1 MNKKLIA
8 FYEARAKQL
17 VLEILP
23 RFIYTEHMPLT
34 IRGATSAEQVPFAQ
48 VKGLK
53 LRPFQEGDT
62 WGSKWG
68 SAWFRLEGKVPK
80 AWAGRQVVAWLQ
92 FGGEACVFSEAGEPL
107 QGLTN
112 GSVFFSNIVR
122 ERYPLFA
129 SCKGGEQVSL
139 LVEAAANDMFGI
151 FRGLHPLPQIDQTEH
166 YNPKI
171 EKARLAIFDEA
182 LWHAWLDAR
191 TLFRLMESLPENS
204 PWRAQ
209 ILAALIAASDGLDH
223 AKPDGGKLRQ
233 IFAPCLARRGGDDEL
248 TAIAIGHAH
257 IDTAWLWP
265 VRESVRKCGRTFAN
279 QLRLIERYPGYVF
292 GASQAQH
299 YQFVKDRYPLLYKKI
314 QAAVKAGRWE
324 IQGAMWVEADANL
337 TGGES
342 LVRQVLYGKRFFR
355 QEFGVDVRN
364 LWLPDV
370 FGYSAALPQILRQ
383 AGVDCFLT
391 QKMSWSQFNKF
402 PHHSFVWKGIDG
414 SEVLAHF
421 PPEDNYNSE
430 LNPAKLRAAQE
441 NFEEKG
447 FLPEFMSLFGVGD
460 GGGGPLDEHLESALR
475 LARLP
480 GCPRVKFGAAQ
491 PFFERLKKQR
501 SKLATWS
508 GELYLELHRGTLT
521 SQAQNKR
528 LNRRCELALRR
539 VELLWSALPM
549 AKYPGKEL
557 EALWKIVLKNQ
568 FHDIIPG
575 SSIREVYEDS
585 RADYAEVLAV
595 LDKLE
600 AKALRAL
607 GKTGTAKDISI
618 VNPLSHEIHAV
629 VELPGICNG
638 SLESADGQR
647 FLIQR
652 AGGSGW
658 AEVIVPAMGA
668 ATFQT
673 VKKTVAPEDP
683 VTATESVLENALV
696 RYEFDPLGRLVRML
710 DMAQGREMIRPGEAG
725 NVISIYE
732 DWPNYWDAWDV
743 EIAYEQQHRGEA
755 KLINRRLVSRGPV
768 VAELEMTFAIGNSTI
783 RQIAR
788 LATGS
793 KRLDFITTVEWNE
806 CRKMLRTAFMV
817 DVEAAE
823 ASYEIQY
830 GLVKRPTHRNT
841 SWDLARFE
849 VCGHRFADLSDRDG
863 GVALMNNCK
872 YGYKVFGR
880 TLDLNLLRSPHYPDA
895 NADRGS
901 HSFTYSVYPHEGAV
915 EASDVVAEAHLL
927 NQPPLMVP
935 GTLDFHLPFA
945 LFSAGVLVE
954 TVKKAEDADA
964 WIVRLY
970 EPVGRHAAAL
980 CRAENAV
987 FHEATLMEGKGK
999 KLRTDRD
1006 GSCEL
1011 TFHPFEIKTLMI
1023 VPAEKA

>member
-1 MNKKLIA
+1 
-8 FYEARAKQL
+8 
-17 VLEILP
+17 
-23 RFIYTEHMPLT
+23 
-34 IRGATSAEQVPFAQ
+34 
-48 VKGLK
+48 
-53 LRPFQEGDT
+53 
-62 WGSKWG
+62 
-68 SAWFRLEGKVPK
+68 
-80 AWAGRQVVAWLQ
+80 
-92 FGGEACVFSEAGEPL
+92 
-107 QGLTN
+107 LTN
-112 GSVFFSNIVR
+112 GSVFSSGIVR

-129 SCKGGEQVSL
+129 RCKGGEKVSL

-171 EKARLAIFDEA
+171 EKARLAIFDEE

-209 ILAALIAASDGLDH
+209 ILTALIAASDGLDH
-223 AKPDGGKLRQ
+223 AKPDGGRLRQ
-233 IFAPCLARRGGDDEL
+233 LFSPCLAKRGGDDEL
-248 TAIAIGHAH
+248 TAVAVGHAH

-265 VRESVRKCGRTFAN
+265 VRESVRKCGRTFAS

-299 YQFVKDRYPLLYKKI
+299 YQFVKERYPLLYQKI

-324 IQGAMWVEADANL
+324 IQGAMWVEADTNL

-383 AGVDCFLT
+383 AGVESFLT
-391 QKMSWSQFNKF
+391 QKMSWSQFNRF

-447 FLPEFMSLFGVGD
+447 CLPEFMSLFGVGD

-501 SKLATWS
+501 KKLAVWS

-521 SQAQNKR
+521 SQAQNKL

-557 EALWKIVLKNQ
+557 ETLWKTVLKNQ

-575 SSIREVYEDS
+575 SSIREAYEDS
-585 RADYAEVLAV
+585 RAEYAEVLAA
-595 LDKLE
+595 LSTLE
-600 AKALRAL
+600 ARALRAMTRP
-607 GKTGTAKDISI
+607 GSAQGFS
-618 VNPLSHEIHAV
+618 VFNPLSHEIHTV
-629 VELPGICNG
+629 VSLPGIASG
-638 SLESADGQR
+638 ALATADGER
-647 FLIQR
+647 FPIQK
-652 AGGSGW
+652 AGANGW
-658 AEVIVPAMGA
+658 AEVIVPAMGT
-668 ATFQT
+668 ATFRV
-673 VKKTVAPEDP
+673 VKGAVQPEEP
-683 VTATESVLENALV
+683 VTASESVLENGLV
-696 RYEFDPLGRLVRML
+696 RYEFDAQGRLVRIF
-710 DMAQGREMIRPGEAG
+710 DKVQGRELIRPGEAG

-743 EIAYEQQHRGEA
+743 EIAYEQQHRGDA
-755 KLINRRLVSRGPV
+755 RLTRRRVISRGPV
-768 VAELEMTFAIGNSTI
+768 MAELEMSFAIGNSTVC
-783 RQIAR
+783 QTVR
-788 LATGS
+788 LGATS
-793 KRLDFITTVEWNE
+793 KRLDFATTVDWNE
-806 CRKMLRTAFMV
+806 CRKMLRTAFTV

-895 NADRGS
+895 TADRGS
-901 HSFTYSVYPHEGAV
+901 HAFTYSLYPHEGTV
-915 EASDVVAEAHLL
+915 EAGEVVAEAHLL
-927 NQPPLMVP
+927 NQPPLVVP
-935 GTLDFHLPFA
+935 GELDFRLPFA

-954 TVKKAEDADA
+954 TVKKAEDANA

-970 EPVGRHAAAL
+970 EPVGHHAAAL

-987 FHEATLMEGKGK
+987 LHEATLMEEKGK
-999 KLRTDRD
+999 RLRTDRD

-1011 TFHPFEIKTLMI
+1011 TFRPFEIKTLMI
-1023 VPAEKA
+1023 VPAPKKT

>member
-23 RFIYTEHMPLT
+23 RFIYTEHVPLT
-34 IRGATSAEQVPFAQ
+34 IRGATSAEQVPFTQ
-48 VKGLK
+48 VKDLK

-62 WGSKWG
+62 WGSKWS
-68 SAWFRLEGKVPK
+68 SAWFRLEGEVPK

-122 ERYPLFA
+122 ERYQLFA
-129 SCKGGEQVSL
+129 ACKGGEKVSL

-279 QLRLIERYPGYVF
+279 QLRLIERYPEYVF

-528 LNRRCELALRR
+528 FNRRCELALRR

-585 RADYAEVLAV
+585 RADYAEVLAA

-607 GKTGTAKDISI
+607 GKAGTAKDISI

-638 SLESADGQR
+638 SLESEDGQR

-668 ATFQT
+668 ATFQA
-673 VKKTVAPEDP
+673 VKATVAPEDP

-696 RYEFDPLGRLVRML
+696 RYEFDPQGRLVRML
-710 DMAQGREMIRPGEAG
+710 DKVQGREMIRLGEAG

-755 KLINRRLVSRGPV
+755 KLVNRRLVSRGPV

-895 NADRGS
+895 TADRGS

-927 NQPPLMVP
+927 NQSPLMVP
-935 GTLDFHLPFA
+935 GALDFRLPFA

-980 CRAENAV
+980 CRVENAIL
-987 FHEATLMEGKGK
+987 HEATLLEEKGK
-999 KLRTDRD
+999 KLRIDRD

-1011 TFHPFEIKTLMI
+1011 TFRPFEIKTLMI
-1023 VPAEKA
+1023 VPAGRR